1 MSLSSLAAVQFN
13 PPETPP
19 IRTSLS
25 LSTTCAAAEGS
36 TSVIRR
42 LGDCERGAAVASFSR
57 SFSLFL
63 TRGWRGEWRPW
74 SSSRLEDAKCGL
86 EKISQAGS
94 RSRRPGKAGRRNTFA
109 SDSDSD
115 GKGTC
120 LGRRTIRL
128 ARLGYIGRTCPSPR
142 AR

>member
-63 TRGWRGEWRPW
+63 TRGWRGECVEAAAVVVEARGCQMGTGENK
-74 SSSRLEDAKCGL
+74 SSRLTCSG
-86 EKISQAGS
+86 
-94 RSRRPGKAGRRNTFA
+94 RAGRRNNFA
-109 SDSDSD
+109 SDSD

>member
-25 LSTTCAAAEGS
+25 LSTTCCAEGS

-42 LGDCERGAAVASFSR
+42 LGDCERGAAVASFSLSLSL
-57 SFSLFL
+57 SFSLEA
-63 TRGWRGEWRPW
+63 GEGSAWRPRPW
-74 SSSRLEDAKCGL
+74 SSRLEDAKCGL

-94 RSRRPGKAGRRNTFA
+94 LAQAGQADETILLLILTGKVRVQADAQYG
-109 SDSDSD
+109 
-115 GKGTC
+115 
-120 LGRRTIRL
+120 
-128 ARLGYIGRTCPSPR
+128 
-142 AR
+142 